1 MKTKVCVVGLGQV
14 GLPTAQFI
22 AERGYDVWGF
32 DIAEEAIHRGQNSG
46 IKATIKWDEIPQA
59 NVYVICV
66 STSLI
71 NNNPDV
77 TAVFNVCKKIARK
90 AEEHSLVSIESTVAL
105 GTCRKINEE
114 IFGCSYSLI
123 HVPHRFWAG
132 DPEMHGVRQA
142 RVIGGVNSESLE
154 RGVDFYHGQL
164 GIPLHKASTIEVAE
178 MSKVAE
184 NAYRYVQI
192 AFAEEL
198 RMICE
203 QSGLDFQEVRNACK
217 TKWNIEIM
225 EAREGIEGHCLPKDI
240 RYLASLSKNDSL
252 LEPSIFTDN
261 MYREWLKRRRKI
273 AVIAPR

>member
-1 MKTKVCVVGLGQV
+1 METRVCVVGLGQV
-14 GLPTAQFI
+14 GLPTARFI
-22 AERGYDVWGF
+22 AERGLGVWGF
-32 DIAEEAIHRGQNSG
+32 DIAEEAVHRGQNSG
-46 IKATIKWDEIPQA
+46 IKATIKWDEIPPA

-71 NNNPDV
+71 DNRPDV

-90 AEEHSLVSIESTVAL
+90 AEERSLVSIESTVAP

-114 IFGCSYSLI
+114 IFGGSHSLI

-132 DPEMHGVRQA
+132 DPEIHGVKQA
-142 RVIGGVNSESLE
+142 RVIGGVDSGSLE
-154 RGVDFYHGQL
+154 KGVDFYGRQL
-164 GIPLHKASTIEVAE
+164 GVPLHKAPTIEVAE

-198 RMICE
+198 CMICE
-203 QSGLDFQEVRNACK
+203 QSGLDFQEVRNACN
-217 TKWNIEIM
+217 TKWNIEIL

-261 MYREWLKRRRKI
+261 TYREWLKQRRNI
-273 AVIAPR
+273 AVIASR